1 MIGPG
6 FSLQYLPWYT
16 EKTDWVEALTDEIL
30 ETAVAL
36 VVAKEGEGTVS

>member
-6 FSLQYLPWYT
+6 FSLQYLPWYN